1 MLNILFIAPFYLQC
15 ALRKMGTFHRERLR
29 IDQETLQIS
38 VFVSMFLSLVKK
50 TALHFLFAVLS
61 YVQGATPPTSQSM
74 SKEKSRNI
82 ANISIQS
89 CITKFSQK
97 CFILSVYYTALCT
110 ERFEP
115 PPFTELCYMQGAQ
128 KKLKIASFTDILKD
142 FGYILQLSVFHTML
156 LNLVFYTSFF
166 TLSLLSCIVLC
177 ARCASNEALHH
188 LHRTGLRKNLEAPQ
202 IPGIP
207 GIKLEQ
213 NE

>member
-1 MLNILFIAPFYLQC
+1 MCRALNKRGF
-15 ALRKMGTFHRERLR
+15 E
-29 IDQETLQIS
+29 
-38 VFVSMFLSLVKK
+38 
-50 TALHFLFAVLS
+50 
-61 YVQGATPPTSQSM
+61 PPTSQSM

-115 PPFTELCYMQGAQ
+115 PPSWSTSKKKLGDIVNFNILSYNLKFSEKTVSYFHFTELCYMQGAR

-142 FGYILQLSVFHTML
+142 FGYMLQLSVFHTML

-166 TLSLLSCIVLC
+166 TLSLLSCIVLF
-177 ARCASNEALHH
+177 AGCASNEALHH
-188 LHRTGLRKNLEAPQ
+188 LHRAGLRKN
-202 IPGIP
+202 
-207 GIKLEQ
+207 
-213 NE
+213 